1 MKNRTAV
8 ALIDKLQTAETTLN
22 FLVTYE
28 RGKDELL
35 IAVVT
40 HPSLLTGNSEHPLVK
55 MIFSKFD
62 VVIYQSFGFVK
73 IWNKSISS
81 SKTKLPFAIRLPFSK
96 PSVFL
101 GLLRSKSF
109 ADRLGAKFTKLNV
122 NEAEVIFEVL
132 SPLNF
137 SFLDCIENKTFLG
150 ISHSSGGF
158 LEKNDIEIER
168 RNSTMLENLKA
179 IEDQRVDSK
188 AKVYLF
194 PRLLDSISA
203 ELRGQVNFVEMPK
216 LSYGWLD
223 YVESNL
229 TRSHHSIW
237 DSSST
242 KGFAL
247 LISRRHSNNST
258 QRENPSKKNKKQ
270 MMREIAEV
278 VEALGLKP
286 VIIPH
291 PIEKRQSTGF
301 FVKKSIQGWQIAP
314 GVHYLSMVKNANL
327 ILTFGTQLV
336 EDCWILG
343 HTVIE
348 YRTDWVELETIFSR
362 RGMSKLCRSQI
373 ELGEVCERLLGE
385 GK

>member
-1 MKNRTAV
+1 MVLKNRTAV

-22 FLVTYE
+22 FLVTYQ
-28 RGKDELL
+28 RGEDELL

-73 IWNKSISS
+73 IWNKSISNS
-81 SKTKLPFAIRLPFSK
+81 QTKLPFAIRSPFSK

-101 GLLRSKSF
+101 GLLRSKSL
-109 ADRLGAKFTKLNV
+109 ADRLGAKLTKLNV
-122 NEAEVIFEVL
+122 NEAEIIFEVL
-132 SPLNF
+132 NPLNF
-137 SFLDCIENKTFLG
+137 SSLDCIEKKIFLG

-158 LEKNDIEIER
+158 LEKNDIER
-168 RNSTMLENLKA
+168 RNSTMLENLKSFD
-179 IEDQRVDSK
+179 DQGGDPK
-188 AKVYLF
+188 TKFYLF

-203 ELRGQVNFVEMPK
+203 ELRGQLDFVEMPK
-216 LSYGWLD
+216 LSDGWLD

-229 TRSHHSIW
+229 TRSRHSTW
-237 DSSST
+237 DSSPT
-242 KGFAL
+242 EGFAL
-247 LISRRHSNNST
+247 LISRPHSNDST
-258 QRENPSKKNKKQ
+258 QRENPSKKIKKQ
-270 MMREIAEV
+270 MMREMAEV
-278 VEALGLKP
+278 AESMGLKT

-291 PIEKRQSTGF
+291 PIEKRQSKGF

-314 GVHYLSMVKNANL
+314 GVHYLSIVKNADL

-343 HTVIE
+343 HTAIE
-348 YRTDWVELETIFSR
+348 YRTDWVELETIFSK

-373 ELGEVCERLLGE
+373 DLEEVCKKLLGE